1 MLRQF
6 YIFSYK
12 KHGHG
17 VGRGR
22 VAKYNYLC
30 HSELSDSVIQIPR
43 LKCDYMLWRQLV
55 ESRPT
60 DAVELLSGRRSSGK
74 NN

>member
-12 KHGHG
+12 KHGHR
-17 VGRGR
+17 VGIGR
-22 VAKYNYLC
+22 FAKYNYLC

-43 LKCDYMLWRQLV
+43 LKCDYIDVNSWKVDLLMQL
-55 ESRPT
+55 
-60 DAVELLSGRRSSGK
+60 
-74 NN
+74 NF